1 MNIKTKIITVII
13 ASVLVLPAIFNPQRD
28 GGEVLGVSE
37 SVETPSVVPVDDGA
51 GGAETPEVVVAPEP
65 VRVEE
70 PVVRERFKISNPFA
84 GWFSSSDEPEPQ
96 ITPSIEEE
104 GVRIRDISSGIRDVE
119 GIESQPNSQLGTSR
133 VGNVVWEESPTIS
146 VVSDVFTVGSG
157 VEVITP
163 NGSMNLVVNKSR
175 VLVPGTLLVVDQQT
189 FAQLGG
195 NPATEQTLEVE
206 VRAN

>member
-37 SVETPSVVPVDDGA
+37 TIETPSSIPVNDGSQ
-51 GGAETPEVVVAPEP
+51 GNETPEVVVAPEP

-70 PVVRERFKISNPFA
+70 PAAREGIGITNPFA
-84 GWFSSSDEPEPQ
+84 GWFQSREEEPPRAVNPPVQ
-96 ITPSIEEE
+96 E

-119 GIESQPNSQLGTSR
+119 GIEASPNSQPGSSR
-133 VGNVVWEESPTIS
+133 VGKVLWEESPTIS
-146 VVSDVFTVGSG
+146 VTSDVFAVGSG
-157 VEVITP
+157 VQVITP

-195 NPATEQTLEVE
+195 DPSTQQALEVE
-206 VRAN
+206 VRVN

>member
-37 SVETPSVVPVDDGA
+37 SIETPSVIPVDDGA
-51 GGAETPEVVVAPEP
+51 GKAETPEVVVAPEP

-70 PVVRERFKISNPFA
+70 PVVEAEGFKISNPFA
-84 GWFSSSDEPEPQ
+84 GWFSGREEPEPN
-96 ITPSIEEE
+96 ITPTIEEE

-133 VGNVVWEESPTIS
+133 VGKVVWEESPH
-146 VVSDVFTVGSG
+146 D
-157 VEVITP
+157 
-163 NGSMNLVVNKSR
+163 
-175 VLVPGTLLVVDQQT
+175 
-189 FAQLGG
+189 
-195 NPATEQTLEVE
+195 
-206 VRAN
+206 